1 MSLILLAL
9 NFNKFLHL
17 GLQEVQNLTNYFLHL
32 YTRTREVCSIPYKL
46 ISMKIPESE
55 LILNPD
61 GSVYHLNI
69 RPEHLAE
76 TIITVGDPDRVA
88 AVSSYFDEIE
98 FQTGKREFHTHTGR
112 IGKKRLTVISTGI
125 GTDNIDIVFNELD
138 ALVNIDLET
147 REVKSEHTSLDF
159 IRIGTSGCLQA
170 DIPIDSFLVS
180 SHGLGTDGLG
190 LFYHQN
196 LDEENKAILEQ
207 INNEFKF
214 PIELYFSVGSS
225 SLIDKICPDFQKGI
239 TTTCT
244 GFYGPQGRELRLK
257 SKIAE
262 LLPSLSGFRYKDHII
277 SNFEMETAGIYL
289 MANLL
294 GHQAISCNALL
305 ANRITNEFS
314 STPKETTNRLIE
326 TILERLSNDS

>member
-1 MSLILLAL
+1 
-9 NFNKFLHL
+9 
-17 GLQEVQNLTNYFLHL
+17 
-32 YTRTREVCSIPYKL
+32 
-46 ISMKIPESE
+46 MKIPESE
-55 LILNPD
+55 LILNKD

-69 RPEHLAE
+69 RPEHIAQ

-88 AVSSYFDEIE
+88 TVSSYFDEIE
-98 FQTGKREFHTHTGR
+98 FQIGKREFHTHTGR
-112 IGKKRLTVISTGI
+112 IGKKRLTVVSTGI

-159 IRIGTSGCLQA
+159 IRIGTSGCLQK

-180 SHGLGTDGLG
+180 SHGLGVDGLG
-190 LFYHQN
+190 LFYEQD
-196 LDEENKAILEQ
+196 LDAESEEIFQQIKAA
-207 INNEFKF
+207 FKF
-214 PIELYFSVGSS
+214 PLEPYFSTGSS
-225 SLIDKICPDFQKGI
+225 ALIEQICPDFKKGI

-257 SKIAE
+257 SKVAS
-262 LLPSLSGFRYKDHII
+262 LLPRLADFKYKNHII

-294 GHQAISCNALL
+294 GHRAISCNALL

-314 STPKETTNRLIE
+314 STPKKTTKRLIE
-326 TILERLSNDS
+326 TILERLSN

>member
-1 MSLILLAL
+1 M
-9 NFNKFLHL
+9 
-17 GLQEVQNLTNYFLHL
+17 
-32 YTRTREVCSIPYKL
+32 R
-46 ISMKIPESE
+46 IPESE
-55 LILNPD
+55 LILNND
-61 GSVYHLNI
+61 GSIYHLNI

-76 TIITVGDPDRVA
+76 TVITVGDPDRVA
-88 AVSSYFDEIE
+88 AVSKYFDEVE
-98 FQTGKREFHTHTGR
+98 FKTGKREFHTHTGR
-112 IGKKRLTVISTGI
+112 IGNKRLTVISTGI

-147 REVKSEHTSLDF
+147 REVKAEHTTLDF

-190 LFYHQN
+190 LFYGQE
-196 LDEENKAILEQ
+196 LDSDSQKIFEH
-207 INNEFKF
+207 INADFQF
-214 PIELYFSVGSS
+214 PLSPYFSVGSQA
-225 SLIDKICPDFQKGI
+225 LIDKVCPNFLRGI

-257 SKIAE
+257 SKVAQ
-262 LLPSLSGFRYKDHII
+262 LLPQLSGFRHGDIRI
-277 SNFEMETAGIYL
+277 TNFEMETAGIYL

-294 GHQAISCNALL
+294 GHRAISCNALL

-314 STPKETTNRLIE
+314 STPKKTTERLIQ
-326 TILERLSNDS
+326 TVLERLV